1 LQRSVIEFKSNQVEN
16 NTAIQ
21 KKIGKKRLHQEMN
34 HDEDGASMKEAIK
47 VTLFLLKKKITLE
60 NPYQK

>member
-1 LQRSVIEFKSNQVEN
+1 
-16 NTAIQ
+16 
-21 KKIGKKRLHQEMN
+21 MN